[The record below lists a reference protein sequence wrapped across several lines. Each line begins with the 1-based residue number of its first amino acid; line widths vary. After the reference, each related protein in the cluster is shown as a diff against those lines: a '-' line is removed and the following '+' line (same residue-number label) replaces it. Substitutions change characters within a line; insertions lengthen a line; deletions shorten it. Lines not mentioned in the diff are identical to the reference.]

1 MAYLTIIT
9 GSHEFSDRFGR
20 FTRAYARNPMYD
32 YEVDGINFKKRRFDR
47 VIINEDGELIFLPEI
62 ISPPIGNKVFSV
74 IQTMGSGKTILGMEH
89 LARVHKIGG
98 NTGANMSVEWFKHNL
113 DKPKEDWTPSLNSMN
128 DLEIAKNITLLFDDI
143 KKTISKWQAKEADM
157 VSSIVN
163 ASRKESVNIVFT
175 TQRVINFVPPN
186 IREVANNY
194 EVPYITIRDMR
205 RESPDKMGMP
215 LEMEVFNISANGVF
229 ENFGLFTGMF
239 VDGKTICP
247 TERLL
252 NSYSTLELA
261 QDLGSGGGS
270 TIKNGK
276 EVAVEPKTPSYNG
289 YDLEKYVC
297 DELSKRDVGVVHLAA
312 VNREHEAD
320 IEVIKS
326 NGKKVLVDAVSCY
339 QRTDKDHKNSYRLRT
354 HHKDFKVKLRNAVQ
368 GGYKIYLAFTFKHS
382 LQFLNYNAIPIV
394 VGDVTYPKK
403 LQNRSQ
409 TATQLF
415 GMPKVDMW

>member
-1 MAYLTIIT
+1 MAYLTIVA

-20 FTRAYARNPMYD
+20 FEAAYRRNQIFE
-32 YEVDGINFKKRRFDR
+32 YEIDGITFKKRRFDR
-47 VIINEDGELIFLPEI
+47 VIINEDGELIVLPEI
-62 ISPPIGNKVFSV
+62 ISPPITNKVFSV
-74 IQTMGSGKTILGMEH
+74 VQTMGSGKTILGMEH

-98 NTGANMSVEWFKHNL
+98 NTAANMSVEWFKENIG
-113 DKPKEDWTPSLNSMN
+113 KQKEEWIPTLNSMA
-128 DLEIAKNITLLFDDI
+128 DLETAKNVTVLFDDI

-163 ASRKESVNIVFT
+163 ASRKESVNVIFT

-194 EVPYITIRDMR
+194 EIPYITIRDMR
-205 RESPDKMGMP
+205 RDSPDKMGMP

-252 NSYSTLELA
+252 NSYSTLEIA
-261 QDLGSGGGS
+261 TDLSGKGGV

-276 EVAVEPKTPSYNG
+276 EVPVEPKIPSYNG
-289 YDLEKYVC
+289 YELEKFIC
-297 DELSKRDVGVVHLAA
+297 DELEKRDVGVVHLAA

-320 IEVIKS
+320 IEVVKS
-326 NGKKVLVDAVSCY
+326 NGSKVLIDAVSCY
-339 QRTDKDHKNSYRLRT
+339 KRTDHKNAYRMQT
-354 HHKDFKVKLRNAVQ
+354 HHKDIKQKIKNAKD
-368 GGYKIYLAFTFKHS
+368 GKYNIYLGYIFNS
-382 LQFLNYNAIPIV
+382 RLWFLNFDALPNV
-394 VGDVTYPKK
+394 VGDLSYPKK
-403 LQNRSQ
+403 LHQRARTQ
-409 TATQLF
+409 TQLF
-415 GMPKVDMW
+415 GMCKDDKW

>member
-32 YEVDGINFKKRRFDR
+32 YEVDGLQFKKRRFDR

-113 DKPKEDWTPSLNSMN
+113 DKQKEDWTPSLNSMN

-194 EVPYITIRDMR
+194 EIPYITIRDMR

-229 ENFGLFTGMF
+229 ENFGMFTGMF
-239 VDGKTICP
+239 VDGKSICP

-252 NSYSTLELA
+252 NSYSTLEIA
-261 QDLGSGGGS
+261 TDLSGKSGV

-276 EVAVEPKTPSYNG
+276 EVPVEPKIPSYNG
-289 YDLEKYVC
+289 YELEKFIC
-297 DELSKRDVGVVHLAA
+297 DELEKRDVGVVHLAA
-312 VNREHEAD
+312 INREHEAD
-320 IEVIKS
+320 IEAIRS
-326 NGKKVLVDAVSCY
+326 NGTKVLVDAVACY
-339 QRTDKDHKNSYRLRT
+339 ARSDSGYRLIT
-354 HHKDFKVKLRNAVQ
+354 QHKDIKQKLKNAKK
-368 GGYKIYLAFTFKHS
+368 GKYSIYLGFIFDNKVR
-382 LQFLNYNAIPIV
+382 LLNYKYVPDR
-394 VGDVTYPKK
+394 VGDVTYRKQMQK
-403 LQNRSQ
+403 QARTISQ
-409 TATQLF
+409 IF
-415 GMPKVDMW
+415 IEPRPS